1 MKSDRKR
8 KVQEGGLNV
17 LYSTLL
23 MTGDCDP
30 PKLSADV
37 LSFKIESGDK
47 LYTVS
52 IPASALM
59 VELIG

>member
-1 MKSDRKR
+1 MKEVEKR

-37 LSFKIESGDK
+37 LSFKIEVGDT
-47 LYTVS
+47 LYIVAV
-52 IPASALM
+52 PASALK
-59 VELIG
+59 VERVG